1 MRTGTG
7 KSEVNEMPAEKILV
21 VDDEQSMTQFLGIVL
36 RKEGFQVTTVNN
48 GREALEKVKAENFDV
63 VITDIKMPGMDGIQ
77 LLQGIKKHDPTLPV
91 VIMTAYASQ
100 QSAIDAVN
108 LGAFQYMIKNAKN
121 DEIKLVVRNAL
132 ELRRVK
138 TENQYLKREL
148 KKGHDEKEI
157 IGSSEEMI
165 RVFKMVD
172 KVADSEATIMIQ
184 GESGT
189 GKELIARE
197 IHYRSRRAHGPFVSI
212 NCGAIPRDLL
222 ESNLF
227 GHVKGSFTGAV
238 RDSAGLLQVAENGT
252 FFLDEVGETPLAT
265 QVKLLRALQERE
277 IIPVGGTQSIR
288 IDCRLVAAT
297 NADLEKEVAEGR
309 FRADLFYRLNV
320 IPIKLP
326 PLRQRRDDIPLLVDH
341 FLKRH
346 AENNPPK
353 TVSKEGMEL
362 LLKYDWPGN
371 VRELENVMERA
382 MILDESGAIEPEDL
396 PDKIRFGHSQRGSLV
411 IDSPTLTL
419 DELEKEY
426 ILKVLNYTRWQKKR
440 ASDILG
446 INASTLYR
454 KLIAYGFEKPSTA
467 AEGQDPAPQERSERA
482 A

>member
-1 MRTGTG
+1 
-7 KSEVNEMPAEKILV
+7 MPAEKILV

-36 RKEGFQVTTVNN
+36 RKEGYQVTVSNN
-48 GREALEKVKAENFDV
+48 GRDALERVRAESFDV
-63 VITDIKMPGMDGIQ
+63 VITDIRMPGMDGIE
-77 LLQGIKKHDPTLPV
+77 LLEGIKKHDPTLPV

-100 QSAIDAVN
+100 QTAIDAVN
-108 LGAFQYMIKNAKN
+108 LGAFQYLIKNAKN
-121 DEIKLVVRNAL
+121 DEIKLVVRNAI
-132 ELRRVK
+132 EMRRVRS
-138 TENQYLKREL
+138 ENQYLKREL
-148 KKGHDEKEI
+148 KKGHEEKVI
-157 IGSSEEMI
+157 IGSSDEME
-165 RVFKMVD
+165 RVFRMVD

-197 IHYRSRRAHGPFVSI
+197 IHYRSRRAGGPFVSI

-238 RDSAGLLQVAENGT
+238 RDSAGLFQVAEGGT
-252 FFLDEVGETPLAT
+252 FFLDEVGETPSAT

-277 IIPVGGTQSIR
+277 IIPVGGTQPVK

-320 IPIKLP
+320 IPIRLP
-326 PLRQRRDDIPLLVDH
+326 SLRQRRDDIPLLVDH
-341 FLKRH
+341 FLRRF
-346 AENNPPK
+346 AQNNPAK
-353 TVSKEGMEL
+353 TVNPEAMEL

-382 MILDESGAIEPEDL
+382 MILDEGGVIGPEDL
-396 PDKIRFGHSQRGSLV
+396 PDKIRFGAAHRGSLI

-419 DELEKEY
+419 EDLEKEY
-426 ILKVLNYTRWQKKR
+426 ILKVLNYTRWQKKK
-440 ASDILG
+440 ASDLLG

-454 KLIAYGFEKPSTA
+454 KLIAYGV
-467 AEGQDPAPQERSERA
+467 ERSSAEDGDAPGAEAQERA

>member
-1 MRTGTG
+1 MA
-7 KSEVNEMPAEKILV
+7 AEKILV

-36 RKEGFQVTTVNN
+36 RKEGYAVTTVNN
-48 GREALEKVKAENFDV
+48 GKDALERVRSEDFNV

-77 LLQGIKKHDPTLPV
+77 LLQGIKKHDPSLPV

-108 LGAFQYMIKNAKN
+108 VGAFQYLIKNAKN

-132 ELRRVK
+132 EMRRVR
-138 TENQYLKREL
+138 TENLYLKREL
-148 KKGHDEKEI
+148 KRGHDEKTI
-157 IGSSEEMI
+157 IGSSEEII

-172 KVADSEATIMIQ
+172 KVADSDATILIQ

-189 GKELIARE
+189 GKELIAKE
-197 IHYRSRRAHGPFVSI
+197 IHYRSRRAQGPFVSI

-238 RDSAGLLQVAENGT
+238 RDAAGLFQVAEGGT
-252 FFLDEVGETPLAT
+252 FFLDEIGDMPHAT

-277 IIPVGGTQSIR
+277 IIPVGGTQAIK

-326 PLRQRRDDIPLLVDH
+326 SLRQRRDDIPLLVDH
-341 FLKRH
+341 FLKRQTVSSTL
-346 AENNPPK
+346 K
-353 TVSKEGMEL
+353 TVSKEALDL
-362 LLKYDWPGN
+362 LIKYDWPGN
-371 VRELENVMERA
+371 VRGLENVMERA
-382 MILDESGAIEPEDL
+382 LVLDESGVVEPADL
-396 PDKIRFGHSQRGSLV
+396 PDKIRFGIQQRGALV

-419 DELEKEY
+419 EELEKEY
-426 ILKVLNYTRWQKKR
+426 ILKVLQHTRWQKKR
-440 ASDILG
+440 ASEILG

-454 KLIAYGFEKPSTA
+454 KLIAYGLEKGTGVESG
-467 AEGQDPAPQERSERA
+467 AEGVGMADEDA

>member
-1 MRTGTG
+1 MA
-7 KSEVNEMPAEKILV
+7 VEKILV

-36 RKEGFQVTTVNN
+36 RKEGYSVTTVNN
-48 GREALEKVKAENFDV
+48 GKEALERVRAEDFDV

-77 LLQGIKKHDPTLPV
+77 LLQGIKKQDPSLPV

-108 LGAFQYMIKNAKN
+108 LGAFQYLIKNAKN
-121 DEIKLVVRNAL
+121 DEIKLIVRNAL
-132 ELRRVK
+132 EMRRVRS
-138 TENQYLKREL
+138 ENLYLKREL
-148 KKGHDEKEI
+148 KRGHEEKTI
-157 IGSSEEMI
+157 IGSSEEMV

-172 KVADSEATIMIQ
+172 KVADSDATILIQ

-189 GKELIARE
+189 GKELIAKE
-197 IHYRSRRAHGPFVSI
+197 IHYRSRRVQGPFVSI

-238 RDSAGLLQVAENGT
+238 RDAAGLFQVAEGGT
-252 FFLDEVGETPLAT
+252 FFLDEIGEMPHAT

-277 IIPVGGTQSIR
+277 IIPVGGTQPIK

-309 FRADLFYRLNV
+309 FRADLFFRINV

-326 PLRQRRDDIPLLVDH
+326 SLRQRRDDVPLLVDH
-341 FLKRH
+341 FLKRQS
-346 AENNPPK
+346 ASGAPK
-353 TVSKEGMEL
+353 VVGKEAMEL
-362 LLKYDWPGN
+362 LIKYDWPGN

-382 MILDESGAIEPEDL
+382 LVLDESGVIEPEDL
-396 PDKIRFGHSQRGSLV
+396 PDKIRFGVQQRGTLV
-411 IDSPTLTL
+411 IDSPTMTL
-419 DELEKEY
+419 EELEKEY
-426 ILKVLNYTRWQKKR
+426 ILKVLHHTRWQKKR
-440 ASDILG
+440 ASEILG

-454 KLIAYGFEKPSTA
+454 KLIGYGFEKGASEGVGEVGEDA
-467 AEGQDPAPQERSERA
+467 A
-482 A
+482 

>member
-1 MRTGTG
+1 
-7 KSEVNEMPAEKILV
+7 MPSEKILV

-36 RKEGFQVTTVNN
+36 RKEGYQVTTVSN
-48 GREALEKVKAENFDV
+48 GRDALEKVRVEAFDV
-63 VITDIKMPGMDGIQ
+63 VITDIRMPGMDGIQ
-77 LLQGIKKHDPTLPV
+77 LLQGIKKHDPSLPV

-108 LGAFQYMIKNAKN
+108 MGAFQYLIKNAKN
-121 DEIKLVVRNAL
+121 DEIKLVVRNAI
-132 ELRRVK
+132 EMRRVRC
-138 TENQYLKREL
+138 ENLYLKREL
-148 KKGHDEKEI
+148 KKGHEDKEI
-157 IGSSEEMI
+157 IGTSEEMV
-165 RVFKMVD
+165 RVFKMVE

-197 IHYRSRRAHGPFVSI
+197 IHYRSRHAQGPFVSI

-238 RDSAGLLQVAENGT
+238 RDSAGLFQVAEGGT

-277 IIPVGGTQSIR
+277 VIPVGGTQPVK

-297 NADLEKEVAEGR
+297 NTDLEREVAEGR

-320 IPIKLP
+320 IPIRLP
-326 PLRQRRDDIPLLVDH
+326 SLRQRRDDIPLLVDH
-341 FLKRH
+341 FLKRY
-346 AENNPPK
+346 AQNNPSK
-353 TVSKEGMEL
+353 TVNKDAMDL
-362 LLKYDWPGN
+362 LMKYDWPGN

-382 MILDESGAIEPEDL
+382 LILDEGGLIGPEDL
-396 PDKIRFGHSQRGSLV
+396 PDKIRFGAAHRGSLI
-411 IDSPTLTL
+411 IDSPTLSL
-419 DELEKEY
+419 EELEKEY

-440 ASDILG
+440 ASEILG

-454 KLIAYGFEKPSTA
+454 KLIAYGVEKPGASPEPGEEPREPEAHA
-467 AEGQDPAPQERSERA
+467 A
-482 A
+482 

>member
-1 MRTGTG
+1 
-7 KSEVNEMPAEKILV
+7 MPADKILV
-21 VDDEQSMTQFLGIVL
+21 VDDEQSMTQFLSIVL
-36 RKEGFQVTTVNN
+36 RKEGYVVTAVNN
-48 GREALEKVKAENFDV
+48 GRDALEKVKADSYDV

-77 LLQGIKKHDPTLPV
+77 LLNQIKKHDPSMPV

-108 LGAFQYMIKNAKN
+108 QGAFQYLIKNAKN

-132 ELRRVK
+132 EMRKVRS
-138 TENQYLKREL
+138 ENLFLKREL
-148 KKGHDEKEI
+148 KKGHEEKTI
-157 IGSSEEMI
+157 IGSSDEMV
-165 RVFKMVD
+165 RVFRMVD
-172 KVADSEATIMIQ
+172 KVANSEATILIQ

-197 IHYRSRRAHGPFVSI
+197 IHYRSGKSQGPFVSI

-238 RDSAGLLQVAENGT
+238 RDSAGLFQVAEGGT
-252 FFLDEVGETPLAT
+252 FFLDEVGDMPIAT

-277 IIPVGGTQSIR
+277 IIPVGGTSPIK

-297 NADLEKEVAEGR
+297 NADLEKEVAAGR

-320 IPIKLP
+320 IPIRLP
-326 PLRQRRDDIPLLVDH
+326 SLRQRRDDIPILVDH

-346 AENNPPK
+346 AQGGTPK
-353 TVSKEGMEL
+353 TVNKEAMEL
-362 LLKYDWPGN
+362 LHRYDWPGN

-382 MILDESGAIEPEDL
+382 LILDETGSIGPDDL
-396 PDKIRFGHSQRGSLV
+396 PEKIRFGQSQRGSLV
-411 IDSPTLTL
+411 IDTPTLTL
-419 DELEKEY
+419 EELEKEY
-426 ILKVLNYTRWQKKR
+426 ILKVLNHTRWQKKR
-440 ASDILG
+440 ASEVLG

-454 KLIAYGFEKPSTA
+454 KLLSYGLDKSERLDGHD
-467 AEGQDPAPQERSERA
+467 GQDGADADA

>member
-1 MRTGTG
+1 LF
-7 KSEVNEMPAEKILV
+7 SNEEVNTMPAHKILV

-36 RKEGFQVTTVNN
+36 RKEGYDVTTVNN
-48 GREALEKVKAENFDV
+48 GREALERVKGEAFDV

-77 LLQGIKKHDPTLPV
+77 VLNGVKKHDPSLPV

-108 LGAFQYMIKNAKN
+108 MGAFQYLIKNAKN

-132 ELRRVK
+132 EMRKVR
-138 TENQYLKREL
+138 TENLFLKREL
-148 KKGHDEKEI
+148 KKGHDEKTI
-157 IGSSEEMI
+157 IGSSEEMV

-172 KVADSEATIMIQ
+172 RVADSEATILIQ

-189 GKELIARE
+189 GKELVARE
-197 IHYRSRRAHGPFVSI
+197 IHYRSRRANGSFVSI

-238 RDSAGLLQVAENGT
+238 KDSAGLFQVAEGGS
-252 FFLDEVGETPLAT
+252 FFLDEIGEMPHAT

-277 IIPVGGTQSIR
+277 IIPVGGTQPIK

-326 PLRQRRDDIPLLVDH
+326 PLRHRRDDIPLLVDH

-346 AENNPPK
+346 AAGASPK
-353 TVSKEGMEL
+353 VVSKDAIEL
-362 LLKYDWPGN
+362 MMKYEWPGN

-382 MILDESGAIEPEDL
+382 MVLDETGVIGPEDL
-396 PDKIRFGHSQRGSLV
+396 PDKIRFGLQQRGTLV
-411 IDSPTLTL
+411 IDSPTMTIE
-419 DELEKEY
+419 ELEREY
-426 ILKVLNYTRWQKKR
+426 ILKVLHHTRWQKKR
-440 ASDILG
+440 ASEILG

-454 KLIAYGFEKPSTA
+454 KLISYGFEKGAAADGEPSDVA
-467 AEGQDPAPQERSERA
+467 A
-482 A
+482 

>member
-1 MRTGTG
+1 
-7 KSEVNEMPAEKILV
+7 MPTEKILV

-36 RKEGFQVTTVNN
+36 RKEGYQVATTGN
-48 GREALEKVKAENFDV
+48 GKDALEKVRSEAFDV
-63 VITDIKMPGMDGIQ
+63 VITDIRMPGMDGIQ
-77 LLQGIKKHDPTLPV
+77 LLDGIKKIDPTLPV

-108 LGAFQYMIKNAKN
+108 LGAFQYLIKNAKN
-121 DEIKLVVRNAL
+121 DEIKLVVRNAI
-132 ELRRVK
+132 EMRRVRS
-138 TENQYLKREL
+138 ENLYLKREL
-148 KKGHDEKEI
+148 KKGHEEKII
-157 IGSSEEMI
+157 IGSSEEMV
-165 RVFKMVD
+165 RVFKMVE

-197 IHYRSRRAHGPFVSI
+197 IHYSSRRASGPFVSI

-238 RDSAGLLQVAENGT
+238 RDSAGLLQVAEGGT

-277 IIPVGGTQSIR
+277 IIPVGGTQPVK

-320 IPIKLP
+320 IPIRLP
-326 PLRQRRDDIPLLVDH
+326 SLRQRRDDIPLLVDH
-341 FLKRH
+341 FLRRY
-346 AENNPPK
+346 AQNNPPK
-353 TVSKEGMEL
+353 TVSPEAMEL
-362 LLKYDWPGN
+362 LMKYDWPGN

-382 MILDESGAIEPEDL
+382 LILDEGGVIGAEDL
-396 PDKIRFGHSQRGSLV
+396 PDKIRFGVAHRGSLI
-411 IDSPTLTL
+411 IDSPNLTL
-419 DELEKEY
+419 EELEKEY
-426 ILKVLNYTRWQKKR
+426 ILKVLNYTRWQKKK
-440 ASDILG
+440 ASDLLG

-454 KLIAYGFEKPSTA
+454 KLIAYGVEKPGSGDDLGEAQEPEAHA
-467 AEGQDPAPQERSERA
+467 A
-482 A
+482 

>member
-1 MRTGTG
+1 
-7 KSEVNEMPAEKILV
+7 MPADKILV
-21 VDDEQSMTQFLGIVL
+21 VDDEQSMTQFLSIVL
-36 RKEGFQVTTVNN
+36 RKEGYLVTAVNN
-48 GREALEKVKAENFDV
+48 GKEALERVKADGFDV

-77 LLQGIKKHDPTLPV
+77 LLNQIKKHDPSMPV

-108 LGAFQYMIKNAKN
+108 QGAFQYLIKNAKN

-132 ELRRVK
+132 EMRKVRS
-138 TENQYLKREL
+138 ENLFLKREL
-148 KKGHDEKEI
+148 KKGHEEKTI
-157 IGSSEEMI
+157 IGSSDEMV
-165 RVFKMVD
+165 RVFRMVD
-172 KVADSEATIMIQ
+172 KVANSEATILIQ

-197 IHYRSRRAHGPFVSI
+197 IHYRSGKAQGPFVSI

-238 RDSAGLLQVAENGT
+238 RDSAGLFQVAEGGT
-252 FFLDEVGETPLAT
+252 FFLDEVGDMPIAT

-277 IIPVGGTQSIR
+277 IIPVGGTQPIK

-297 NADLEKEVAEGR
+297 NADLEKEVAAGR

-320 IPIKLP
+320 IPIRLP
-326 PLRQRRDDIPLLVDH
+326 SLRQRRDDIPILVDH

-346 AENNPPK
+346 AQNNTPK
-353 TVSKEGMEL
+353 TVSKEAMDL
-362 LLKYDWPGN
+362 LLRYDWPGN

-382 MILDESGAIEPEDL
+382 LILDETGVIGPDDL
-396 PDKIRFGHSQRGSLV
+396 PEKIRFGQSQRGSLV
-411 IDSPTLTL
+411 IDTPTLTL
-419 DELEKEY
+419 EELEKEY
-426 ILKVLNYTRWQKKR
+426 ILKVLNHTRWQKKR
-440 ASDILG
+440 ASEVLG

-454 KLIAYGFEKPSTA
+454 KLLGYGLDKGDRGDQLDRPDVTDADA
-467 AEGQDPAPQERSERA
+467 A
-482 A
+482 

>member
-1 MRTGTG
+1 MA
-7 KSEVNEMPAEKILV
+7 AEKILV

-36 RKEGFQVTTVNN
+36 RKEGYSVTTVNN
-48 GREALEKVKAENFDV
+48 GKDALERARAEEFDV

-77 LLQGIKKHDPTLPV
+77 LLQGLKKHDPSLPV

-108 LGAFQYMIKNAKN
+108 LGAYQYLIKNAKN
-121 DEIKLVVRNAL
+121 DEIKLVVRNAM
-132 ELRRVK
+132 EMRRVR
-138 TENQYLKREL
+138 TENLYLKREL
-148 KKGHDEKEI
+148 KRGHDEKSI
-157 IGSSEEMI
+157 IGSSEEMV

-172 KVADSEATIMIQ
+172 KVADSDATILIQ

-189 GKELIARE
+189 GKELIAKE
-197 IHYRSRRAHGPFVSI
+197 IHYRSRRAQGPFVSI

-238 RDSAGLLQVAENGT
+238 RDAAGLFQVAEGGT
-252 FFLDEVGETPLAT
+252 FFLDEIGDMPHAT

-277 IIPVGGTQSIR
+277 IIPVGGTQPIK

-326 PLRQRRDDIPLLVDH
+326 PLRHRRDDIPLLIDH
-341 FLKRH
+341 FLKRQDGG
-346 AENNPPK
+346 APK
-353 TVSKEGMEL
+353 LISKEALEL
-362 LLKYDWPGN
+362 LMKYDWPGN

-382 MILDESGAIEPEDL
+382 LVLDESGVIEGADL
-396 PDKIRFGHSQRGSLV
+396 PEKIRFGVQQRGTLV
-411 IDSPTLTL
+411 IDSPNMTLE
-419 DELEKEY
+419 ELEKEY
-426 ILKVLNYTRWQKKR
+426 ILKVLHHTRWQKKR
-440 ASDILG
+440 ASEILG

-454 KLIAYGFEKPSTA
+454 KLIGYGFEKGTGDGEAGEEHA
-467 AEGQDPAPQERSERA
+467 A
-482 A
+482 

>member
-1 MRTGTG
+1 M
-7 KSEVNEMPAEKILV
+7 SAEKILV
-21 VDDEQSMTQFLGIVL
+21 VDDEQSMTQFLSIVL
-36 RKEGFQVTTVNN
+36 RKESFQVTAVSN
-48 GREALEKVKAENFDV
+48 GRDALERVKAENFDV

-77 LLQGIKKHDPTLPV
+77 LLNHIKKHDPSLPV

-108 LGAFQYMIKNAKN
+108 HGAFQYLIKNAKN

-132 ELRRVK
+132 EMRKVRS
-138 TENQYLKREL
+138 ENLFLKREL
-148 KKGHDEKEI
+148 KKGHEEKTI
-157 IGSSEEMI
+157 IGSSDEMV

-172 KVADSEATIMIQ
+172 KVADSEATILIQ

-197 IHYRSRRAHGPFVSI
+197 IHYRSGKAQGPFVSI

-238 RDSAGLLQVAENGT
+238 RDSAGLFQVAEGGT
-252 FFLDEVGETPLAT
+252 FFLDEVGDMPIAT

-277 IIPVGGTQSIR
+277 IIPVGGTQTIK

-297 NADLEKEVAEGR
+297 NSDLEKEVAGGR

-320 IPIKLP
+320 IPIRLP
-326 PLRQRRDDIPLLVDH
+326 ALRQRRDDIPILVDH

-346 AENNPPK
+346 AQSRTPK
-353 TVSKEGMEL
+353 TVNKDAMDL
-362 LLKYDWPGN
+362 LMRYDWPGN

-382 MILDESGAIEPEDL
+382 LILDESGVIGPDDL
-396 PDKIRFGHSQRGSLV
+396 PEKIRFGHSQRGSLV
-411 IDSPTLTL
+411 IDTPTLTL
-419 DELEKEY
+419 EELEKEY
-426 ILKVLNYTRWQKKR
+426 ILKVLNHTRWQKKR
-440 ASDILG
+440 ASEILG

-454 KLIAYGFEKPSTA
+454 KLLGYGLDRADQADGTGASEAPDAHA
-467 AEGQDPAPQERSERA
+467 A
-482 A
+482 